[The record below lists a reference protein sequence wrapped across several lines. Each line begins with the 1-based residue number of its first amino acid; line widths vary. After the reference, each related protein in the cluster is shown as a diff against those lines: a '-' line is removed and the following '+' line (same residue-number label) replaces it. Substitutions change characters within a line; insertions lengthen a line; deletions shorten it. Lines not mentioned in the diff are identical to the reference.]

1 MSVVE
6 PTLRFFV
13 SGQQDPHTMLHQI
26 CKPFLTFLCEG
37 GQGWILLGTMSADEN
52 GKRVAGASS
61 GSREAVRICYL
72 TLSCRTACRELL
84 HTIREMNDAQSTPLV
99 VQWRSGKTSMVR
111 LILKYIVLASSGYK
125 GAIARLEVFWCLQRR
140 WATPRLRRNLI

>member
-52 GKRVAGASS
+52 GKRVAGGSS

-72 TLSCRTACRELL
+72 AASYRAAFRELL
-84 HTIREMNDAQSTPLV
+84 HAKREMNDAQFT
-99 VQWRSGKTSMVR
+99 RSR
-111 LILKYIVLASSGYK
+111 Y
-125 GAIARLEVFWCLQRR
+125 
-140 WATPRLRRNLI
+140 